1 MVIELTPAA
10 GRLVRVDGDD
20 LTFPLWREDVP
31 VRFELA
37 RINLGPVIKN
47 PASRGT
53 TDVDKQVFVFWIL
66 KVMLALPP
74 FTLVFDLRQQQ
85 GRLKRFQ
92 SFHLLV
98 KKLVRRSH
106 TADTNISEVLAGADL
121 SGDARDKARATPADA
136 GELDLRVF
144 FLEQL
149 NDFI

>member
-1 MVIELTPAA
+1 MVIELAPAA

-20 LTFPLWREDVP
+20 LAFPLWREDVP

-37 RINLGPVIKN
+37 RVDLGVVIKN

-53 TDVDKQVFVFWIL
+53 ADVDKQVFVFWIL

-85 GRLKRFQ
+85 GRLERFQ
-92 SFHLLV
+92 SFHLFV

-106 TADTNISEVLAGADL
+106 AADTNIGQVFAGANL
-121 SGDARDKARATPADA
+121 SGDARDKARAAPADA
-136 GELDLRVF
+136 GELDLR
-144 FLEQL
+144 
-149 NDFI
+149 I